1 MARICLVCPTM
12 WDEAEV
18 PAAAA
23 RGCFTVR
30 TYGTD
35 VSEDPAG
42 FDAPSFIEAAA
53 ATIRAEGCEGVMASD
68 DYPGSI
74 VAAALAQELGMPGP
88 SPEAALRCQHK
99 YYSRLAQREC
109 VPEAVPDFTLIDP
122 RDPTA
127 AMALRFPVFVKPVK
141 SFFSLF
147 AREVPDADALRS
159 LAASAREHLS
169 GFVRPLDQ
177 LLARYTDF
185 ERGGGY
191 LIAEDCLRGAQVTV
205 EGCVFRGETRIIGVV
220 DSIMYPGTISF
231 ARFEY
236 PSALPRE
243 VQQRMGDIAARFV
256 RHIGFDDGL
265 FNVEMMYDADL
276 DAIHII
282 EVNPRMCPQFADL
295 MEKVNG
301 VNTYEVALSIAAGRR
316 PVLKRPAPFGAAA
329 SVVARVFDDRLVKR
343 VPHTADLQRVARSFP
358 DARVKV
364 LCREGHRL
372 SEELQDGNSFRYALV
387 NLGGDDRRHIA
398 ARHARAMRELSF
410 DLEPVTVNAR
420 AESQS

>member
-18 PAAAA
+18 PAAAR
-23 RGCFTVR
+23 RGGFTVR

-35 VSEDPAG
+35 VSEDPAS

-88 SPEAALRCQHK
+88 SPEAVLLCQHK

-109 VPEAVPDFTLIDP
+109 VPEAVPGFTLIDP

-127 AMALRFPVFVKPVK
+127 ATALRFPVFVKPVK
-141 SFFSLF
+141 SFFSLY
-147 AREVPDADALRS
+147 AREVADADALRS
-159 LAASAREHLS
+159 LAASARDHLS

-191 LIAEDCLRGAQVTV
+191 LIAEGCLRGAQATV

-236 PSALPRE
+236 PSALPEE
-243 VQQRMGDIAARFV
+243 VQQRMGDIAARFA

-265 FNVEMMYDADL
+265 FNAEMMYDAAA
-276 DAIHII
+276 DAVHII

-301 VNTYEVALSIAAGRR
+301 VNTYEAALSIAAGRR

-343 VPHTADLQRVARSFP
+343 VPRAAELQRVAEAFP

-372 SEELQDGNSFRYALV
+372 SEELQDGNSFRYAVV
-387 NLGGDDRRHIA
+387 NLGGEDRRHIA
-398 ARHARAMRELSF
+398 TRHAQVMRELSF
-410 DLEPVTVNAR
+410 DLEPAMVNAR